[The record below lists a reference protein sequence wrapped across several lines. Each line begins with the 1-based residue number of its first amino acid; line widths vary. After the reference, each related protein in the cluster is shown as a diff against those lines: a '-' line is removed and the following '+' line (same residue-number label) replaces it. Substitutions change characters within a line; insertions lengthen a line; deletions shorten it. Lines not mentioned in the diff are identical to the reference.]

1 MFDVMSQAKNAIEAY
16 NQALKVTSSN
26 IANMSVPGYKKLS
39 VSFQSIFEKVISQGT
54 SAQNNSGGTNPYQLG
69 QGVAVSATSLDF
81 SNGET
86 AAGGNLDLAIQGR
99 ALFIVSPDGGKSF
112 LYSRSGNFKVDN
124 DGNLNLNGMQVYGLN
139 QSDALVPITG
149 LTNYNTSLLSWTPA
163 GQLAEWTTSNFD
175 TDPVNTYTP
184 YRIALTTFS
193 NPGGLVQ
200 AQGTTFA
207 ATVASGDP
215 SVPSAPSG
223 ATGEIKPRNVEASN
237 VFYLSETIAALEIQ
251 RAMSGNLNMIKMAS
265 DMVSSFISKLT

>member
-26 IANMSVPGYKKLS
+26 IANMSVPGYKKMN
-39 VSFQSIFEKVISQGT
+39 VSFQSIFERVLSQGT
-54 SAQNNSGGTNPYQLG
+54 AAGTNSGGTNPYQLG
-69 QGVAVSATSLDF
+69 QGVAVASTSLDF

-86 AAGGNLDLAIQGR
+86 SQGGNLDLANTGQG
-99 ALFIVSPDGGKSF
+99 LFIVSPDAGQSY
-112 LYSRSGNFKVDN
+112 LYSKSGNFKIDN
-124 DGNLNLNGMQVYGLN
+124 EGNLNLNGMQVYGIN
-139 QSDALVPITG
+139 SAGALAPITG
-149 LTNYNTSLLSWTPA
+149 LSNYNPTLLSWTPD
-163 GQLAEWTTSNFD
+163 GRLAEFTDTNYTTI
-175 TDPVNTYTP
+175 NTYTP
-184 YRIALTTFS
+184 YSIALTTFA
-193 NPGGLVQ
+193 NPGGLAQ

-215 SVPSAPSG
+215 SMPTAPSG
-223 ATGEIKPRNVEASN
+223 ATGEIKPRYVEQSN